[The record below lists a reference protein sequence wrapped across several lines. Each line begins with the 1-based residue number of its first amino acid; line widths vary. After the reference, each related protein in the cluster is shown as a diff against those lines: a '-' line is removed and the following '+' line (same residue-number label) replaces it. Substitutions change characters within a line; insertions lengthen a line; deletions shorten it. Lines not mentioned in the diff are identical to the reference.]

1 MLVGRDLECA
11 RLGSLIDATRAGDGD
26 AVLLRGVPGAGKS
39 ALLDFAAGR
48 SEDLA
53 VLRASGIPGEAEVA
67 FAGVL
72 EMLRPVLHLLPELPR
87 PQREALGG
95 ALAWSRRS
103 SATASSWAQPRWG
116 FCCSHRPNGQCSLR
130 RRCALA
136 GRAVAR
142 RAGVRRPPARRGA
155 CRDGSGGARRA
166 SPDARRGAVGAAGG
180 AGA

>member
-116 FCCSHRPNGQCSLR
+116 FCCSHRPNGQCSPASMMCTGSTR
-130 RRCALA
+130 RRS
-136 GRAVAR
+136 R
-142 RAGVRRPPARRGA
+142 RWCLRVTGSPARRS
-155 CRDGSGGARRA
+155 R
-166 SPDARRGAVGAAGG
+166 
-180 AGA
+180 